1 MSAIKILVTGTSG
14 QVVSSLQASSK
25 APGRRANAGS
35 SGTSERT
42 IVIAP
47 VGRPIF
53 DLSQPAGFSSLLA
66 EYTPDVVVNAA
77 AYTAVDKAE
86 SEQDAAFAANA
97 TGAGALAQA
106 CDLRKIPIIHI
117 STDYVFDGKKLSPYV
132 ETDAVGPTSVY
143 GRSKLDGE
151 RLVAA
156 ATPRHVILRTAWV
169 HSPYGNNFVKTMLR
183 LAETRAELGV
193 VDDQWGTPSYAPH
206 LADVILAIAETL
218 VDSRHD
224 GVDRWGIYHAAG
236 TGESTTW
243 CGFARH
249 VFTEAAALGMPNAKV
264 NPIPT
269 SAYPTPAT
277 RPANS
282 RLDTTKLETAF
293 GTRMPDWRLG
303 VAACVAELAQNRSA
317 ESATHNE
324 KSATGRTSPG
334 AV

>member
-1 MSAIKILVTGTSG
+1 MKAIKILVTGTSG
-14 QVVSSLQASSK
+14 QVVSSLKASSK
-25 APGRRANAGS
+25 VAIREDAKSPAS
-35 SGTSERT
+35 SERT
-42 IVIAP
+42 FVIAS
-47 VGRPIF
+47 VGRPAF
-53 DLSQPAGFSSLLA
+53 DLAQPALFANLLA
-66 EYTPDVVVNAA
+66 EYAPDVVINAA

-86 SEQDAAFAANA
+86 SERDAAFAANA
-97 TGAGALAQA
+97 AGAGALAQA
-106 CDLRKIPIIHI
+106 CAVRMTPIIHI
-117 STDYVFDGKKLSPYV
+117 STDYVFDGKKSYPYV
-132 ETDAVGPTSVY
+132 ETDAVDPKSVY

-151 RLVAA
+151 RLVTAA
-156 ATPRHVILRTAWV
+156 QPQHVILRTAWV

-249 VFTEAAALGMPNAKV
+249 VFAEAAALGLPNAKV

-282 RLDTTKLETAF
+282 RLDTTKLESAF
-293 GTRMPDWRLG
+293 GTTMPDWRLG
-303 VAACVAELAQNRSA
+303 VAACVAELAKNRSA
-317 ESATHNE
+317 ESATHKE
-324 KSATGRTSPG
+324 KSATDRTSPG